1 MRLTPHWNP
10 FDSWAGLQKH
20 LGAEWLQFVPFVE
33 LGRVADE
40 YDLGEL
46 HSDMKW
52 DVGLGLRAW
61 FKGFVVRVDTAGSDE
76 GVGIQMMVGHPFQF

>member
-1 MRLTPHWNP
+1 MKNYL
-10 FDSWAGLQKH
+10 GL
-20 LGAEWLQFVPFVE
+20 EWIQAVPFVE
-33 LGRVADE
+33 VGRVADE

-52 DVGLGLRAW
+52 DVGIGLRAW
-61 FKGFVVRVDTAGSDE
+61 MKGFVLRVDTAGSQE